1 MRLYYFIPILI
12 IIVCHLN
19 YIFSLPITS
28 QPLAS
33 NPEHLT
39 WDAWQMPENSGRHPD
54 HKAKKI
60 TPKSIFITPNFQTSA
75 SHNCPPDHK
84 LDSNNR
90 CIQIV
95 KIDEDELLA
104 NRIQAL
110 LGQTTSQAANLATDG
125 GEDGGDLY
133 DYDYEEE
140 EGDNGPFQLNLPLT
154 FEAVYPEEALPLKA
168 GEETLLPFPAPHRP
182 THVDDS
188 QTDAGTI
195 SYISVEK
202 ISNTTE
208 GEEMA
213 QNKTTTT
220 EHGTTDNDSDV
231 RESSSTTAGSNRYE
245 SSTITGQSDGAN
257 TDYPLPGSDSTE
269 NETSTTNDDGLPS
282 VTDLPQGISTTI
294 DVTKVTDGI
303 STESGLAE
311 TDYPTT
317 VSVNNSAFVT
327 NDDSFSVTYVSNDTS
342 VLEEYSQEMKVN
354 ATDIFGDPF
363 SEVVTGE
370 MEWINYGND
379 TDDITDDSFL
389 ENESFIVSNDRK
401 NLAVTTQ
408 RTDTTLEVNENGHT
422 MESSGSDVDYPL
434 PSSQTENDHV
444 DTSKETT
451 VTETPVFI
459 VTPESTVQVEV
470 DKGLW
475 HPALIQTPTRVH
487 HKINGGNFLQTSTSY
502 PAGIE
507 DVEKIL
513 LGPTNEQSTQ
523 MKEREQA
530 IKHEKNE
537 AYLENLDSNNRF
549 VYHHLTSSTTPK
561 PSVVSLDHS
570 NDRILNQIKEINRIV
585 TENRLRHPNYP
596 TKKQQEPTRIRFPT
610 DYNSNTFESHSDFT
624 FPQTPDF
631 ASATGSRFA
640 PSYNYNNQY
649 SMHYVPSSTLAP
661 PTTSA
666 ASPTTKPPFWWLP
679 PGWQVDQ
686 SGQKPTLLRFWER
699 MPLVRDPSMMQ
710 RSSSRST
717 RRENSRSPS
726 ENLYQEISAQDIYKV
741 LQSSNR
747 DWKHTNS

>member
-12 IIVCHLN
+12 IIVCHLTC
-19 YIFSLPITS
+19 ILSLPITS

-60 TPKSIFITPNFQTSA
+60 TPKSIFITPNFQTSP
-75 SHNCPPDHK
+75 SHTCPPDHK
-84 LDSNNR
+84 LDSNKR

-95 KIDEDELLA
+95 KINEDELLA

-110 LGQTTSQAANLATDG
+110 LGQTTSQSANEATDG
-125 GEDGGDLY
+125 EGDGGDLY

-140 EGDNGPFQLNLPLT
+140 DGENGPFQLNLPLT

-188 QTDAGTI
+188 HTDAGTI

-202 ISNTTE
+202 ISNATD
-208 GEEMA
+208 EETMA
-213 QNKTTTT
+213 QSN
-220 EHGTTDNDSDV
+220 GTTGNGTKTIGTTNNDFRDSNAT
-231 RESSSTTAGSNRYE
+231 RESCTTPGSNKYE
-245 SSTITGQSDGAN
+245 SSTNSAPITGQTDRTDS
-257 TDYPLPGSDSTE
+257 DYPLPSSDSE
-269 NETSTTNDDGLPS
+269 ESETSTTDDDGLPS
-282 VTDLPQGISTTI
+282 VTDLSQKTMADG
-294 DVTKVTDGI
+294 VTDKIGMEFS
-303 STESGLAE
+303 STETS
-311 TDYPTT
+311 
-317 VSVNNSAFVT
+317 VSASTLVT
-327 NDDSFSVTYVSNDTS
+327 NDDNFSVTFVSNETS
-342 VLEEYSQEMKVN
+342 VLEDMNQAMKLNVS
-354 ATDIFGDPF
+354 DIFGDPF

-379 TDDITDDSFL
+379 TDDISEDAFL
-389 ENESFIVSNDRK
+389 ESESFIVSNNR
-401 NLAVTTQ
+401 VTTQ
-408 RTDTTLEVNENGHT
+408 KTDTTLEVNENGHT
-422 MESSGSDVDYPL
+422 MESSGADVDYPL
-434 PSSQTENDHV
+434 PSSQTEEEHV
-444 DTSKETT
+444 DVNRESA
-451 VTETPVFI
+451 VTETTPVFI
-459 VTPESTVQVEV
+459 VTPQSTVKQE
-470 DKGLW
+470 GNLW
-475 HPALIQTPTRVH
+475 SLLQSPTRVH
-487 HKINGGNFLQTSTSY
+487 HKIHGGNNVPQRTT
-502 PAGIE
+502 PASPATIE

-513 LGPTNEQSTQ
+513 LGPTDEQSTE

-561 PSVVSLDHS
+561 PSVVSIDRS

-596 TKKQQEPTRIRFPT
+596 TKKQEPTRIRFPT
-610 DYNSNTFESHSDFT
+610 DYNSHSNSDIT
-624 FPQTPDF
+624 FPQMSDF
-631 ASATGSRFA
+631 ASATGTRFA
-640 PSYNYNNQY
+640 PSYNSYNNNHEY
-649 SMHYVPSSTLAP
+649 SNLHFGPSTTLAP

-666 ASPTTKPPFWWLP
+666 ASPTNKPPFWWLP
-679 PGWQVDQ
+679 PGWQVDH

>member
-1 MRLYYFIPILI
+1 MRLYYFIPVLI
-12 IIVCHLN
+12 IILCHLTC
-19 YIFSLPITS
+19 ILSLPITS

-75 SHNCPPDHK
+75 SHTCPPDHK
-84 LDSNNR
+84 LDSNKR

-95 KIDEDELLA
+95 KINEDELLA

-110 LGQTTSQAANLATDG
+110 LTTSQAGNEATDSIG
-125 GEDGGDLY
+125 DSGDLY

-140 EGDNGPFQLNLPLT
+140 DGENGPFQLNLPLT
-154 FEAVYPEEALPLKA
+154 FEPVYPEDALPLKA

-182 THVDDS
+182 SHDDDS
-188 QTDAGTI
+188 QTDAGSI
-195 SYISVEK
+195 SYITVDK
-202 ISNTTE
+202 IANAKDEETVAQGNTT
-208 GEEMA
+208 
-213 QNKTTTT
+213 N
-220 EHGTTDNDSDV
+220 GTTSSDYRDSDV
-231 RESSSTTAGSNRYE
+231 TGQSSTTPGSNGYE
-245 SSTITGQSDGAN
+245 SSTARSTGQTDH
-257 TDYPLPGSDSTE
+257 DYPLPSSDSTE
-269 NETSTTNDDGLPS
+269 IETSTTDDDGLS
-282 VTDLPQGISTTI
+282 IVTDLPQTIPTTTSSTT
-294 DVTKVTDGI
+294 TDDMKSTEET
-303 STESGLAE
+303 STES
-311 TDYPTT
+311 TT
-317 VSVNNSAFVT
+317 VNTSAVVT
-327 NDDSFSVTYVSNDTS
+327 SNDDNFSVSYVSNDTS
-342 VLEEYSQEMKVN
+342 VLEEMNQAMKMN
-354 ATDIFGDPF
+354 TSDIFGDPF

-379 TDDITDDSFL
+379 TEDISDDAFL
-389 ENESFIVSNDRK
+389 ESESFIVSNDR
-401 NLAVTTQ
+401 VTTQ
-408 RTDTTLEVNENGHT
+408 KTDTTLEVNENGHT
-422 MESSGSDVDYPL
+422 MESSGAEVDYPL
-434 PSSQTENDHV
+434 PSSQTEDDHV
-444 DTSKETT
+444 DASKELT
-451 VTETPVFI
+451 VTETTPVFI
-459 VTPESTVQVEV
+459 VTPQSTIKYEG
-470 DKGLW
+470 DLW
-475 HPALIQTPTRVH
+475 HPSLLQTPTRVH
-487 HKINGGNFLQTSTSY
+487 HKIINNVPQASTPY

-513 LGPTNEQSTQ
+513 LGPTNEQSTE

-561 PSVVSLDHS
+561 PSVVSVDRS

-585 TENRLRHPNYP
+585 SENRLRHPNYP
-596 TKKQQEPTRIRFPT
+596 TKKQEPTRIRFPT
-610 DYNSNTFESHSDFT
+610 DYNSASHSEVT
-624 FPQTPDF
+624 FPHTSDF
-631 ASATGSRFA
+631 ASAQGTRFA
-640 PSYNYNNQY
+640 PSYNNNYNNHQY
-649 SMHYVPSSTLAP
+649 MHFEPSSTLAP

-679 PGWQVDQ
+679 PNWHIDQ